1 MNSKIFG
8 NNILKV
14 CTSSDL
20 YRKVVNEIKWKM
32 HKMSEQNV
40 LAMDADLEN
49 NFWLQ
54 EKMYKSSAKFKWPNR
69 HKLKEITANSYQIG
83 LS

>member
-1 MNSKIFG
+1 
-8 NNILKV
+8 
-14 CTSSDL
+14 
-20 YRKVVNEIKWKM
+20 M

-40 LAMDADLEN
+40 LAMHADLEN

-54 EKMYKSSAKFKWPNR
+54 EKIYKSSAKFKWPNR
-69 HKLKEITANSYQIG
+69 HNLKEITANSYQIG